1 MNSRRAGLKSQ
12 EGFLAQREATL
23 ENKKRAGD
31 DGYSFKG
38 TRMRMINNTGI
49 CAVVGP
55 LSLRDF
61 EKKPGGQGWQEPL
74 HTRQL
79 QSQWHKFFKLP
90 NQQTKHPHKRRP
102 VLKARVCMMA
112 QRVHRRRPCKT
123 GNKKAKSF
131 AGRNL
136 GGRKFGP
143 FYQKYPTK
151 SPCFY
156 SSFPLRQMPN
166 FGIDRCQ
173 KPASK
178 N

>member
-1 MNSRRAGLKSQ
+1 
-12 EGFLAQREATL
+12 
-23 ENKKRAGD
+23 
-31 DGYSFKG
+31 
-38 TRMRMINNTGI
+38 MINNTGI

-143 FYQKYPTK
+143 SIRNTQSK
-151 SPCFY
+151 SPWFY